1 MRRRRSFLRLCDIL
15 ILMALRKQVF
25 APGEYYH
32 LYNRGTEKRIIF
44 LDEQDYRHF
53 LFLMYICNTEKSIE
67 LRKIDKNFDRGET
80 IIDIGVFCLMPN
92 HFHILVH
99 EKIENGISAYMRKLL
114 TAYSM
119 YFNKKYK
126 RTGKLYEGVFKSIH
140 ANRDTYLKYL
150 YSYIHL
156 NPAKLIDKN
165 WKENKNRNTSRLLEY
180 VFSYPYSS
188 IKEYKGNKFKI
199 INPSVFPAYFEKL
212 IDHKKELFEWL
223 SFDEDGGNSSFAS
236 FALLRKSP

>member
-1 MRRRRSFLRLCDIL
+1 
-15 ILMALRKQVF
+15 MALRKQTF
-25 APGEYYH
+25 ALGEFYH

-44 LDEQDYRHF
+44 KDAKDYQHF
-53 LFLMYICNTEKSIE
+53 LYLMYICNTNKSIE
-67 LRKIDKNFDRGET
+67 LRKIGKNFDREET
-80 IIDIGVFCLMPN
+80 IVDIGAYCLMPN
-92 HFHILVH
+92 HFHILIC
-99 EKIENGISAYMRKLL
+99 EKIDGGVSKYMRKLL

-140 ANRDTYLKYL
+140 ANKDTYLKYL

-165 WKENKNRNTSRLLEY
+165 WIENNKRNVENLLKY
-180 VFSYPYSS
+180 VFEYPYSS
-188 IKEYKGNKFKI
+188 IKEYAEKKFKI
-199 INPSVFPAYFEKL
+199 INPSEFPTYFKNP

-223 SFDEDGGNSSFAS
+223 NFN
-236 FALLRKSP
+236 